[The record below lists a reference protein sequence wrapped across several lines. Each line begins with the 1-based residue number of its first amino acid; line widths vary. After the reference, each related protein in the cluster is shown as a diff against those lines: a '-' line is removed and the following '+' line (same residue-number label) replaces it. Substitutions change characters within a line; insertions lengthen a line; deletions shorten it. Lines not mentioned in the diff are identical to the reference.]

1 MFPRVPSV
9 RFLVCDPPRSKHAQ
23 SILMMLDAIYYIPD
37 LDVKVQVWINA
48 TDTGRPLACVEADLS
63 NGKTVHQKAVEWVL
77 AVVIGLGLVISAI
90 TSGLGHD
97 NAAAHLASNTMSLF
111 GFFQAQALLGMTAI
125 TTPPIVRAWTQN
137 FQWSMGL
144 IRVHFLQRMAT
155 WFQRSTGGIPT
166 NFLPSLATIS
176 VKVQKRALQG
186 RNNAQEANADTLTF
200 RTVKGI
206 ERVGFVARIEIS
218 NIFFTGYT
226 FFVIFVL
233 LTTLGVYAFK
243 KVCDVLV
250 KKGKMKPEKFQD
262 LRSGWMVMLKGI
274 LFRIVRRPYES
285 LVRKD

>member
-1 MFPRVPSV
+1 VVFQKKIPSTNV
-9 RFLVCDPPRSKHAQ
+9 LTTS
-23 SILMMLDAIYYIPD
+23 DAIYYVPD

-48 TDTGRPLACVEADLS
+48 SDTGQPLACVEADLS

-77 AVVIGLGLVISAI
+77 AVVIGLGLIISAI

-111 GFFQAQALLGMTAI
+111 GFFQAQALLGMAAV

-144 IRVHFLQRMAT
+144 IRIHFLQRMAT
-155 WFQRSTGGIPT
+155 WYQRATGGNPT
-166 NFLPSLATIS
+166 TFLSSLATIS
-176 VKVQKRALQG
+176 VKVQKRELQE
-186 RNNAQEANADTLTF
+186 RSNAQANTDNLQF

-206 ERVGFVARIEIS
+206 ERVGFVAKIEIS

-243 KVCDVLV
+243 KICDVLV

-274 LFRIVRRPYES
+274 LFRIVR
-285 LVRKD
+285 